1 MKNFFLPHIF
11 CFRSLNGVLLG
22 RGDLTLDGMFIEVLK
37 QVVVL
42 FAIGLWFIYSLIFYK
57 CINSYL
63 GSLLCWRI
71 TFFEQNWQNHSYLA
85 QLLGF
90 SGLSQVYALGR
101 RESALASPSRV
112 LTLRRG
118 QRDIIWVFSVLHFFR
133 WNTCFTWTNVR
144 TSRLNY
150 DI

>member
-101 RESALASPSRV
+101 RESV
-112 LTLRRG
+112 LT
-118 QRDIIWVFSVLHFFR
+118 SFFTR
-133 WNTCFTWTNVR
+133 VDLAQGPAWYHMGFFCSAFFQVKYMFYLNECTNK
-144 TSRLNY
+144 
-150 DI
+150 